1 MPRLRFMSAIVRG
14 ACVNIFLVAL
24 SCVDL
29 KRPAAPYLAYGA
41 CVCRFSFF
49 KRMLRILLA
58 TVRDARASMFLITL
72 SYGAPK
78 HLEAPYGALRRL
90 RRLRR
95 RFLFFLF
102 SPTLRKKG
110 RFSWQSTARKNKSGE
125 TVAFVCPPQ
134 QNGQRGNGAARGAD
148 RNARPQGTK
157 PHPHT
162 RRDAGPWDRP
172 HGQFGPH
179 GVGAAAEEGTPAN
192 RRFPSGA
199 VRSRRIRYC

>member
-41 CVCRFSFF
+41 CVCRFISFF
-49 KRMLRILLA
+49 TRTLRILLA

-102 SPTLRKKG
+102 SPT
-110 RFSWQSTARKNKSGE
+110 
-125 TVAFVCPPQ
+125 P
-134 QNGQRGNGAARGAD
+134 
-148 RNARPQGTK
+148 
-157 PHPHT
+157 
-162 RRDAGPWDRP
+162 
-172 HGQFGPH
+172 
-179 GVGAAAEEGTPAN
+179 
-192 RRFPSGA
+192 
-199 VRSRRIRYC
+199 

>member
-49 KRMLRILLA
+49 KRMQLRIMLA
-58 TVRDARASMFLITL
+58 TVRDARASMFLTTL

-102 SPTLRKKG
+102 SATPRLLRFG
-110 RFSWQSTARKNKSGE
+110 PNVDFGLYPLQTRLE
-125 TVAFVCPPQ
+125 PPPKL
-134 QNGQRGNGAARGAD
+134 GM
-148 RNARPQGTK
+148 
-157 PHPHT
+157 HPHVPV
-162 RRDAGPWDRP
+162 GPRPAELDRGFLAP
-172 HGQFGPH
+172 ESCPLAPP
-179 GVGAAAEEGTPAN
+179 AASEAP
-192 RRFPSGA
+192 R
-199 VRSRRIRYC
+199 

>member
-49 KRMLRILLA
+49 KRMLRIMLA

-102 SPTLRKKG
+102 SATPRKKSLP
-110 RFSWQSTARKNKSGE
+110 FWDIS
-125 TVAFVCPPQ
+125 
-134 QNGQRGNGAARGAD
+134 
-148 RNARPQGTK
+148 
-157 PHPHT
+157 
-162 RRDAGPWDRP
+162 RD
-172 HGQFGPH
+172 
-179 GVGAAAEEGTPAN
+179 EE
-192 RRFPSGA
+192 
-199 VRSRRIRYC
+199 

>member
-1 MPRLRFMSAIVRG
+1 MPRLRFMLAIVRG

-49 KRMLRILLA
+49 KRMLRIMLA

-102 SPTLRKKG
+102 SPTPRKKSPI
-110 RFSWQSTARKNKSGE
+110 FL
-125 TVAFVCPPQ
+125 
-134 QNGQRGNGAARGAD
+134 
-148 RNARPQGTK
+148 
-157 PHPHT
+157 
-162 RRDAGPWDRP
+162 
-172 HGQFGPH
+172 
-179 GVGAAAEEGTPAN
+179 
-192 RRFPSGA
+192 
-199 VRSRRIRYC
+199 I

>member
-14 ACVNIFLVAL
+14 AWVNIFLVAL
-24 SCVDL
+24 SCIDL
-29 KRPAAPYLAYGA
+29 KRPAAPYRA

-102 SPTLRKKG
+102 SPTPRKK
-110 RFSWQSTARKNKSGE
+110 S
-125 TVAFVCPPQ
+125 PL
-134 QNGQRGNGAARGAD
+134 AARLKVPTSKK
-148 RNARPQGTK
+148 N
-157 PHPHT
+157 
-162 RRDAGPWDRP
+162 
-172 HGQFGPH
+172 
-179 GVGAAAEEGTPAN
+179 
-192 RRFPSGA
+192 
-199 VRSRRIRYC
+199 SREYLVY